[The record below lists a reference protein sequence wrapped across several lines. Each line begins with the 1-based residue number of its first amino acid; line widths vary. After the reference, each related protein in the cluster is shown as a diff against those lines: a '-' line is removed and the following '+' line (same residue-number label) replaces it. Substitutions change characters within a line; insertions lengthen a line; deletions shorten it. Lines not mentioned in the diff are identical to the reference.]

1 MIGIAVRAA
10 SEGVLVVGG
19 PLSRNGRT
27 DPPGEGYYQSSARGN
42 GVTFVHRRLDA
53 GI

>member
-27 DPPGEGYYQSSARGN
+27 DPPGKAIIS
-42 GVTFVHRRLDA
+42 RRL
-53 GI
+53 GETV